1 MTAAGHDEIR
11 HRQRL
16 LSQRHRTVLFLV
28 DGRRTEAEVMA
39 LARAAGAP
47 DDCLRDLAD
56 LGLILLPEPAAS
68 LSPAAAP
75 GEERFDEDAGASALM
90 PALSLVPDSSASG
103 WSRPATP
110 PGGGFSRF
118 GEPGDSLDTAL
129 EQARSTLLRAVRTE
143 APIAGSLTQ
152 LRLRR
157 ARTRG
162 QLLALLDEVQS
173 HVRKPHRT
181 LAATQMLQQVRAL
194 LADRDTPGRR
204 DPP

>member
-56 LGLILLPEPAAS
+56 LGLILVPEPAAS
-68 LSPAAAP
+68 LSPAADP
-75 GEERFDEDAGASALM
+75 GQRLDDEAGASALM
-90 PALSLVPDSSASG
+90 PALSLAPDSLASD
-103 WSRPATP
+103 WSRPAAEAV
-110 PGGGFSRF
+110 GGFSRF
-118 GEPGDSLDTAL
+118 GEVGDSPDTAL
-129 EQARSTLLRAVRTE
+129 EQARTTLLRAVRTE

-157 ARTRG
+157 ARTRA
-162 QLLALLDEVQS
+162 QLIALLDEVQS
-173 HVRKPHRT
+173 HVRKPNRT

-194 LADRDTPGRR
+194 LADGDAPARR
-204 DPP
+204 DPS

>member
-56 LGLILLPEPAAS
+56 LGLILVPEPAAS
-68 LSPAAAP
+68 LSPASGP
-75 GEERFDEDAGASALM
+75 GKGLDDEAGASALM

-103 WSRPATP
+103 WSRPAAA

-118 GEPGDSLDTAL
+118 GESGDSLDTAL
-129 EQARSTLLRAVRTE
+129 EQARTTLLRAVRAE

-157 ARTRG
+157 ARSRA
-162 QLLALLDEVQS
+162 QLLALLDEVES

-194 LADRDTPGRR
+194 LSGGAAPGRQDR
-204 DPP
+204 A